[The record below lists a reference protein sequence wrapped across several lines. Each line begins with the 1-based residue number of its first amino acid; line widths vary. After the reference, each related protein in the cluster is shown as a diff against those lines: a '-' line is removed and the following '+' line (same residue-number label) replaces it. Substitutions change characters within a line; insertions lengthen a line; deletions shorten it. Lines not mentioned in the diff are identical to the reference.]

1 MVKNVKKR
9 SCRTIKYGI
18 LGRGTLW
25 AFDGE
30 EGRKGGLGGPSREM
44 WILLR
49 RRRDRQGIKSVAEG
63 EGTEG
68 RRWHGLARFGGVLVS
83 SEVDQR

>member
-1 MVKNVKKR
+1 MEFLAV
-9 SCRTIKYGI
+9 
-18 LGRGTLW
+18 GRCGHLM
-25 AFDGE
+25 E
-30 EGRKGGLGGPSREM
+30 RKGGKGDWGGSSREM

-83 SEVDQR
+83 GEVDQR